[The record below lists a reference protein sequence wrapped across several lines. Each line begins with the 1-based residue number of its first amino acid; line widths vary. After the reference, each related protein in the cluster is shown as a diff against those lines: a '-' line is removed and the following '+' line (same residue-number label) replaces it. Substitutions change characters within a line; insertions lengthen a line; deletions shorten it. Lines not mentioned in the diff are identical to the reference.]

1 MEFIAKFEK
10 LKKKL
15 AKVEA
20 AKLSE
25 NFAIQVNMTDGDC
38 AGAFYIAYINGIFS
52 VEPYDY
58 HDRTAMVTAE
68 SSVFEKMIDKK
79 LDIEKAV
86 SDGNAIIEGSR
97 AHVKQVIDAIEK
109 PAKKTPA
116 KTKAAEKKTQVKPAT
131 PKTAEPKKSPS
142 KKTTVKKNTSKTK

>member
-38 AGAFYIAYINGIFS
+38 AGAFYIAYINGTFS

-58 HDRTAMVTAE
+58 HDRTAMITAE
-68 SSVFEKMIDKK
+68 STVFEKMIDKK

-86 SDGNAIIEGSR
+86 SEGNAIIEGSS
-97 AHVKQVIDAIEK
+97 AHVKELIDAIEK
-109 PAKKTPA
+109 PAKKAPA
-116 KTKAAEKKTQVKPAT
+116 KTKTAEKKSQAKSAAQ
-131 PKTAEPKKSPS
+131 KTAEPKKSPA
-142 KKTTVKKNTSKTK
+142 KKATVKKNTSKSK